1 MGPTLSYQSLR
12 FPDCLLPCVNS
23 GSEAARGGHASDIC
37 IHEHGALTFILL
49 GFNVL
54 CLVLS
59 TCDLPAAIV
68 IFNRHCR

>member
-1 MGPTLSYQSLR
+1 MGQTFSYQSLL
-12 FPDCLLPCVNS
+12 FPICLFPCVNS
-23 GSEAARGGHASDIC
+23 RREAAGGGHMSDIC
-37 IHEHGALTFILL
+37 IHEHSTLTFILL

-59 TCDLPAAIV
+59 TCGLPAAVV